1 MRQFFI
7 SVALLGVLGATIA
20 VGGNF
25 ALSYSNTS
33 KGEGRSLVASANI
46 PQEIIEQFRVSPVLF
61 PEAPRVLEFPVPTR
75 INGIPEL
82 ELEARAVYAV
92 EVKTGTV
99 LLEKNARTSMQVA
112 SLTKLVT
119 ALTVVELIPSSSVV
133 TVSPQAVAQDGVAG
147 DLKAGEV
154 LRRDALLAA
163 MLIPSS
169 NDAAW
174 ALAEYIGV
182 PIFIAAMNRRTK
194 TLGLGETAH
203 FVNPHGIDADGHHAS
218 AIDIATF
225 LNFAIKD
232 PVLAPLL
239 STKDYKIKN
248 EHGRLIHS
256 LKTTNELLGRLEGI
270 VGAKTG
276 FTDEARGALAI
287 AFYPVIKN
295 RETIYRDADT
305 STSLDK
311 ALDRSL
317 GINTSNDSLV
327 ILVVLG
333 SPDRFSETEALIR
346 WIQEA
351 YRWK

>member
-1 MRQFFI
+1 MRRI
-7 SVALLGVLGATIA
+7 VELIALLGVFGAIIV
-20 VGGNF
+20 VGSNF
-25 ALSYSNTS
+25 TS
-33 KGEGRSLVASANI
+33 PYPNKNNGEGRFVAESANI
-46 PQEIIEQFRVSPVLF
+46 SQEIVEQFRVSPVLF
-61 PEAPRVLEFPVPTR
+61 PEAQKRSEFPISKR

-99 LLEKNARTSMQVA
+99 LFEKNARASMQVA
-112 SLTKLVT
+112 SLTKLAT
-119 ALTVVELIPSSSVV
+119 ALTAIELIPPDSLI

-154 LRRDALLAA
+154 LHRDALLAA

-174 ALAEYIGV
+174 VLAEYIGA
-182 PIFIAAMNRRTK
+182 PTFIAAINRRAEA
-194 TLGLGETAH
+194 LGLGETAH

-218 AIDIATF
+218 AMDIATF
-225 LNFAIKD
+225 LNFAIQD

-239 STKDYKIKN
+239 VAKEYKIKDEN
-248 EHGRLIHS
+248 GRIIHS
-256 LKTTNELLGRLEGI
+256 FKSTNALFGRVGGI

-276 FTDEARGALAI
+276 FTDEAKGALAI
-287 AFYPVIKN
+287 AFYPVIQN
-295 RETIYRDADT
+295 QEIIYRDADT
-305 STSLDK
+305 S
-311 ALDRSL
+311 
-317 GINTSNDSLV
+317 NVPLV

-346 WIQEA
+346 WIREA
-351 YRWK
+351 YDWQ